1 MKYAILITAANIVF
15 WVALHFGTAAFFT
28 YALPEKTKN
37 RLFDYNKRFF
47 TVSEK
52 EMRFYRKIK
61 LPFWKDK
68 LPQFNKDFNKRNLES
83 EITPEYIK
91 RFLLQTC
98 KAETIHY
105 TISILGFL
113 SLLFCL
119 LEKNPVSFLPLY
131 SGIAL
136 LAVICNLPFSLIQR
150 YNRYRLLKVYN
161 RIASVQEN

>member
-37 RLFDYNKRFF
+37 RLFDYKKRFF

-91 RFLLQTC
+91 RFLLL
-98 KAETIHY
+98 IWY
-105 TISILGFL
+105 G
-113 SLLFCL
+113 
-119 LEKNPVSFLPLY
+119 LP
-131 SGIAL
+131 
-136 LAVICNLPFSLIQR
+136 P
-150 YNRYRLLKVYN
+150 N
-161 RIASVQEN
+161 RISACPFWQRKSPHWLNSEIMHPSFMEVSSGDIITYLNGISGSIFLFVEMNFFTK